1 MLLGVYDGTVD
12 ETAEGLIR
20 LRDLKS
26 GESSA
31 RETPMNP
38 FALLAGDSSGA
49 FAEVKRE
56 RASRAVTDEDLEA
69 HKRLVHA
76 LAALVTLAVS
86 ESTEPG
92 FQRTLRTIADPRKT
106 PYPK

>member
-31 RETPMNP
+31 ARETPMNP
-38 FALLAGDSSGA
+38 FALLAGDSSAA

-56 RASRAVTDEDLEA
+56 RASRAVTEGDLEA
-69 HKRLVHA
+69 HRRMVHA
-76 LAALVTLAVS
+76 LAASGLLGETELVLGALIFREFV
-86 ESTEPG
+86 
-92 FQRTLRTIADPRKT
+92 D
-106 PYPK
+106 